1 MIKYVMTYILNMSNR
16 FFNDFF
22 QYYLFVI
29 RFTDYIYIYKYDFIY
44 KDIAKI
50 INMKWNKRKKKFVRK
65 WLKELSFIKFLYE
78 EMYIILSNIK
88 KNTIQ
93 HIYIYIFFRN
103 TFINILV
110 FQGWQVCSLSWK
122 WQINKVFNK

>member
-78 EMYIILSNIK
+78 EMYIILSNTK
-88 KNTIQ
+88 KKYNTT
-93 HIYIYIFFRN
+93 YIYIFFRN

>member
-1 MIKYVMTYILNMSNR
+1 MTYILNMSNR

-50 INMKWNKRKKKFVRK
+50 INMK
-65 WLKELSFIKFLYE
+65 
-78 EMYIILSNIK
+78 
-88 KNTIQ
+88 
-93 HIYIYIFFRN
+93 
-103 TFINILV
+103 
-110 FQGWQVCSLSWK
+110 
-122 WQINKVFNK
+122 